1 MKSLLEIQTEVQNI
15 IREYPEEYQRFKA
28 LQDVGYTD
36 LHYTYVK
43 NIGIGSVQYLKR
55 KHIYRMQ
62 VAQTELKKTY
72 PAAWVVD
79 IPDTNVDSY
88 TELPF

>member
-1 MKSLLEIQTEVQNI
+1 MKSLIEIQTEVQNI

-28 LQDVGYTD
+28 LQDAGYTD

-43 NIGIGSVQYLKR
+43 NIGIGRIQYLKR
-55 KHIYRMQ
+55 KNIYRLQ
-62 VAQTELKKTY
+62 VAPTELKKNY

-79 IPDTNVDSY
+79 ISDSNVDSY
-88 TELPF
+88 AELPF